1 MTISSEEK
9 LMYEVMNAIFQS
21 GIPIDFKGAMVLK
34 ACLMDAGFHED
45 IRHTADIDANWYSDT
60 MPSPEQMVESI
71 ETALHKAGIDM
82 NVTLYRMYGEGR
94 SAGFEL
100 VLPSTNEVLFT
111 MDMDVNRPIQQTR
124 LYEIAGLRFR
134 GISPSQILA
143 DKIAAIS
150 TNKVFRRIK
159 DVVDL
164 YYLSKVFPFER
175 DDLMQ
180 TLHDSG
186 RHLEN
191 FDGFLHRNDDLK
203 HAYEKFRVTGDVRK
217 PDFDEVYVA
226 VKAYI
231 KPILPKE
238 RRREMER

>member
-1 MTISSEEK
+1 MGDEKFGSFTTTGGSE
-9 LMYEVMNAIFQS
+9 LNCWFV
-21 GIPIDFKGAMVLK
+21 
-34 ACLMDAGFHED
+34 
-45 IRHTADIDANWYSDT
+45 
-60 MPSPEQMVESI
+60 
-71 ETALHKAGIDM
+71 
-82 NVTLYRMYGEGR
+82 YRLIHGEGR

-191 FDGFLHRNDDLK
+191 FDGFLHRSDDLK

-217 PDFDEVYVA
+217 PDFDEVYVT